1 MSSASRRWA
10 WGFLLLLLACF
21 PSVDEEA
28 EIREGAERALAEART
43 AVSSAADSIHLLPP
57 GSDTREA
64 REVLESDLES
74 LRYDLADS
82 ARLLKSDRLVEA
94 SEAAIEVRKEAEA
107 IVLDVQRAA
116 SVLPRTPVSDAEPVG
131 SGGFAA
137 P

>member
-1 MSSASRRWA
+1 MTAGRRWA
-10 WGFLLLLLACF
+10 WGIVLLLLACF

-28 EIREGAERALAEART
+28 KIREGAERALAEART
-43 AVSSAADSIHLLPP
+43 AVSSAADSIHVLPP

-64 REVLESDLES
+64 REVLDSDLES
-74 LRYDLADS
+74 LRYDLAAS

-94 SEAAIEVRKEAEA
+94 SEAAIEVRREAEA

-116 SVLPRTPVSDAEPVG
+116 RALPRTPMSDGEPAAP
-131 SGGFAA
+131 GGFAA